1 MTISWVNPTVD
12 IQGNALTDFS
22 GVKIYRDGALVATVN
37 CTIADAGKSGSY
49 EDKGLTAGNHTYK
62 IVPFNSKGDGG
73 ADTDPVG
80 AYVGANAPGAVVNF
94 KVVQGDSKALL
105 SWEAPT
111 EGKFGG
117 EFDPA
122 SITKYVVN
130 RISGTQKTKF
140 EITEGTSFADAP
152 SFGTYTYSIY
162 AVNEVGDG
170 VETTS
175 APIMV
180 KPADWIVMKT
190 GEEVA
195 DGENL
200 VLTFVNEVPVE
211 IQVIGSD
218 NYTYTRPTLTIN
230 NIKSDLEIVNATG
243 ELILFEQLEST
254 VFTGSNYINT
264 GVVLFNQANMNRNF
278 VISFEIEDDNQNQAT
293 YGTLFSLMD
302 ESGSPYPGF
311 LFRIGSSSHSS
322 EYELTANS
330 VAGSGKAYYNPRNTT
345 KKVELARIDGI
356 LYARINEGYYEKMHD
371 YT

>member
-1 MTISWVNPTVD
+1 MDIPNTNNYPT
-12 IQGNALTDFS
+12 
-22 GVKIYRDGALVATVN
+22 
-37 CTIADAGKSGSY
+37 
-49 EDKGLTAGNHTYK
+49 
-62 IVPFNSKGDGG
+62 
-73 ADTDPVG
+73 
-80 AYVGANAPGAVVNF
+80 
-94 KVVQGDSKALL
+94 
-105 SWEAPT
+105 
-111 EGKFGG
+111 
-117 EFDPA
+117 
-122 SITKYVVN
+122 
-130 RISGTQKTKF
+130 
-140 EITEGTSFADAP
+140 
-152 SFGTYTYSIY
+152 
-162 AVNEVGDG
+162 
-170 VETTS
+170 
-175 APIMV
+175 
-180 KPADWIVMKT
+180 
-190 GEEVA
+190 EVA

-371 YT
+371 YTGFSNYFDVPATFGAALNGSKNPFRFFKGTLSNMVIKILYNKAVENLPFDTIEERTIPDTKDTSDLEYSKSTQINLEEIQNTSNNLENTTLNSNLNTVSNNTNIVEND